1 MYQYDEKLSPN
12 SPLRSNLAVR
22 QSTGWAPRW
31 KIVPRIGWSYQDI
44 VYASLA
50 GRYVS
55 AYRDPLALS
64 TGPEAGT
71 FQTLGDVRH
80 FDLHFSVDV
89 GHWLLPESAAL
100 SGARFSLSVTNLL
113 RSDALRVGKACV
125 RTCRSRW
132 VPYT

>member
-1 MYQYDEKLSPN
+1 MYGDHLDLHVLTHSFPTRLS
-12 SPLRSNLAVR
+12 SDLLRSNLSVR

-31 KIVPRIGWSYQDI
+31 KIFPRIGWSYQDI

-71 FQTLGDVRH
+71 FQTLGDVWH

-89 GHWLLPESAAL
+89 GHWLLPESAAH
-100 SGARFSLSVTNLL
+100 SGTSFSLTVTNLL
-113 RSDALRVGKACV
+113 YRLPA
-125 RTCRSRW
+125 
-132 VPYT
+132 Y